1 MRETKIFSIL
11 LLFHPPNQIDPKE
24 TFLSSITQ
32 IDGLPPIKNFL
43 FFFFFASAINLTILS
58 QVEDQNLSNYPMNPE
73 NANPNSLHKLNANF
87 ATHAPLLMNNA
98 TTT

>member
-1 MRETKIFSIL
+1 MRENKVFSIL
-11 LLFHPPNQIDPKE
+11 PLFHPPNQTDPKE
-24 TFLSSITQ
+24 TFLSSIAQ
-32 IDGLPPIKNFL
+32 INGLPPIKNF
-43 FFFFFASAINLTILS
+43 FFFFESAINLTILS
-58 QVEDQNLSNYPMNPE
+58 QVEDQNLSNYPMNPI

>member
-1 MRETKIFSIL
+1 MDSRL
-11 LLFHPPNQIDPKE
+11 LK
-24 TFLSSITQ
+24 T
-32 IDGLPPIKNFL
+32 
-43 FFFFFASAINLTILS
+43 FFFFGNQFNNSFPGGGSEFIKL
-58 QVEDQNLSNYPMNPE
+58 PMNPV

>member
-1 MRETKIFSIL
+1 M
-11 LLFHPPNQIDPKE
+11 
-24 TFLSSITQ
+24 
-32 IDGLPPIKNFL
+32 DGLPPIKNFFL
-43 FFFFFASAINLTILS
+43 FFLETAINLTILS
-58 QVEDQNLSNYPMNPE
+58 QVEDHNLSNYPMNPV